1 MKPILEHS
9 EKECINVLLNLIINI
24 GTPAVKLAKKHFL
37 VLPYILMFLLSFAA
51 QAKTQYVSDHLVIT
65 VRTGQGT
72 QFQIIKTLE
81 SGEHVEVLEV
91 TDTGYTQ
98 IETSDG
104 TEGWVRSQYLAD
116 EPVAKEKLVQSE
128 AKLLKARTALKK
140 IKENFA
146 ALSKEHKILSAAQ
159 STLSKDKKQQD
170 AELARL
176 NEVAKKPIILDRQN
190 RQLQEAN
197 VTLEKDLQRLNQ
209 ENHSLKDR
217 SQREWFIA
225 GALVLF
231 GGMILGLI
239 IPKLRGRKRSSW

>member
-1 MKPILEHS
+1 
-9 EKECINVLLNLIINI
+9 
-24 GTPAVKLAKKHFL
+24 
-37 VLPYILMFLLSFAA
+37 MFLLSFSA

-65 VRTGQGT
+65 VRTGQGA

-104 TEGWVRSQYLAD
+104 TEGWVRTQYLAD
-116 EPVAKEKLVQSE
+116 EPVAKEKLVRAE
-128 AKLLKARTALKK
+128 ARLLKARTTLKK
-140 IKENFA
+140 IKEDFA
-146 ALSKEHKILSAAQ
+146 ALSKEHKILSKNQ
-159 STLSKDKKQQD
+159 SSLSSDKKQLD

-176 NEVAKKPIILDRQN
+176 NKVAKKPIILDRQN
-190 RQLQEAN
+190 RQLQEKN

>member
-1 MKPILEHS
+1 
-9 EKECINVLLNLIINI
+9 
-24 GTPAVKLAKKHFL
+24 VKLAKNL
-37 VLPYILMFLLSFAA
+37 VHILPYILMSILSFSA

-65 VRTGQGT
+65 VRTGQGA

-81 SGEHVEVLEV
+81 SGEHVKVLDV

-116 EPVAKEKLVQSE
+116 EPVASENLARTE
-128 AKLLKARTALKK
+128 AKLLKTKASLKK
-140 IKENFA
+140 IKDSFS
-146 ALSKEHKILSAAQ
+146 ALSKEHKILTENQ
-159 STLSKDKKQQD
+159 STLSKNKKQLD
-170 AELARL
+170 SELARL
-176 NEVAKKPIILDRQN
+176 NEVAKKPITLDRQN
-190 RQLQEAN
+190 RQLQEKN

-209 ENHSLKDR
+209 ENYSLKDR

-231 GGMILGLI
+231 GGIILGLI
-239 IPKLRGRKRSSW
+239 IPKLRTRKRSSW